1 MVKNIG
7 GLIDD
12 FCMMMT
18 KATYND
24 TLHTFL
30 GGELYD
36 GTSMK
41 DCTLIDDC
49 MYQIIESVIWE
60 TEINLSNSIN
70 KRNPYWAWNKTG
82 SKDF

>member
-1 MVKNIG
+1 LNKANEACFGSIHFLMVKNIG

-49 MYQIIESVIWE
+49 MYQIIESVI
-60 TEINLSNSIN
+60 
-70 KRNPYWAWNKTG
+70 
-82 SKDF
+82 